1 MGEGGAGHPPWGPQR
16 EGSRKRSMFAQ
27 GKCSLRKYTVLGLP
41 LHWFPKT
48 ERARGM
54 RGTVRTGR
62 CRETTLVRPQLGKSR
77 PRGRRGPES
86 GSREAG
92 WAGPGRVSVGLGLAL
107 SRTGS
112 SPSALTWDNSASGAG
127 EKVVG
132 SGWRPVPQQGREQLL
147 SLGCFSHLPSGWLPE
162 ADSVGHAPRTPPMA
176 LFSPHLL
183 TWWFMS
189 TEHLPVHWGPLED
202 KATGAP
208 GGRGRC
214 INSLWVSAS
223 GVTRLPLGDR

>member
-1 MGEGGAGHPPWGPQR
+1 MPATPLGGRR
-16 EGSRKRSMFAQ
+16 ERAPRREA
-27 GKCSLRKYTVLGLP
+27 CLLRGNAASENTTVLGLP

-54 RGTVRTGR
+54 RGTIRTGR
-62 CRETTLVRPQLGKSR
+62 CRETTLVRPQPGKSR

>member
-1 MGEGGAGHPPWGPQR
+1 MPATPLGGRR
-16 EGSRKRSMFAQ
+16 ERVPGREA
-27 GKCSLRKYTVLGLP
+27 CLLRGNAASENTTVLGLP

-48 ERARGM
+48 ERACGM

-112 SPSALTWDNSASGAG
+112 Q
-127 EKVVG
+127 
-132 SGWRPVPQQGREQLL
+132 R
-147 SLGCFSHLPSGWLPE
+147 
-162 ADSVGHAPRTPPMA
+162 
-176 LFSPHLL
+176 PHLGQL
-183 TWWFMS
+183 CLRCWRESCGEW
-189 TEHLPVHWGPLED
+189 L
-202 KATGAP
+202 ATGATTGARAAALSWLFLP
-208 GGRGRC
+208 PAQWLAPRGR
-214 INSLWVSAS
+214 LR
-223 GVTRLPLGDR
+223 GTRPPHTPHGPVQPTFADLVVHVH